1 MIFEVKSNK
10 RIEALFA
17 GWQETLIW
25 SCLQNIMGHLYADS
39 EEQPNCAMALQG
51 DFCLFAGE
59 PKEEL
64 VTYKPDWCQQN
75 FVIMV
80 PGDESW
86 AALIEQVYGDRAKKV
101 ERYAIKKELGVFDK
115 EKLQKIVEDLPP
127 EYELTMMNETL
138 FYECKKIDWCRDWVS
153 QYEDYEMYQ
162 KYGLGAVILRNGE
175 IVSGASSYS
184 GYQSGIEIQI
194 DTKESYRRKGL
205 ACICGAKLILECLE
219 RGWYPSW
226 DAQNLCSV
234 ALAEKLGYHFDH
246 AYPAYEIKW

>member
-51 DFCLFAGE
+51 DFCLITGE
-59 PKEEL
+59 PNEEL

-101 ERYAIKKELGVFDK
+101 ERYAIKKEPGVFDK

-138 FYECKKIDWCRDWVS
+138 FY
-153 QYEDYEMYQ
+153 
-162 KYGLGAVILRNGE
+162 
-175 IVSGASSYS
+175 
-184 GYQSGIEIQI
+184 
-194 DTKESYRRKGL
+194 
-205 ACICGAKLILECLE
+205 
-219 RGWYPSW
+219 
-226 DAQNLCSV
+226 
-234 ALAEKLGYHFDH
+234 
-246 AYPAYEIKW
+246 